1 MKADKEEELLSQLT
15 AKLDILDAQFDDHGL
30 PSLPELE
37 QLIASEA
44 TRRHRQ
50 NRKELLV
57 FVLIALILLSIFLT
71 AMGTV
76 PVLYWVLQAAFP
88 LAALGILAIL
98 RVMPGR
104 EDAEE

>member
-1 MKADKEEELLSQLT
+1 MKSDNEEELLGQLT
-15 AKLDILDAQFDDHGL
+15 AELDILDSQYDDFAV

-44 TRRHRQ
+44 RRRRQQ

-57 FVLIALILLSIFLT
+57 FLLVALILLSIFLT
-71 AMGTV
+71 AMGVV
-76 PVLYWVLQAAFP
+76 PALYWALQAVFP
-88 LAALGILAIL
+88 LAALGILAAVRI
-98 RVMPGR
+98 RPGR